1 MSSPIKIGLVDDHP
15 LFRQGLRTLMQTQA
29 DMEVVLEAANG
40 QELLEMLA
48 DIPTDVILLDLEMPQ
63 MDGMQ
68 ACERVRALYPEL
80 KVLIL
85 TMHQDAR
92 LIQFMLK
99 QGANGYVTKTAKWD
113 ELQTAIRKVM
123 KQDYYFSDL
132 VGLAMLQNIKHPRMG
147 VPSIGPK
154 ISLTKRETEVLD
166 LIARGHNTPEIAE
179 KLFISQRTVEGHR
192 SNLLKRLD
200 VNNIAGL
207 IIKALKLNLI
217 VLEDL

>member
-1 MSSPIKIGLVDDHP
+1 MNSKIKIGLVDDHP
-15 LFRQGLRTLMQTQA
+15 LFRQGLRTLMEAQT
-29 DMEVVLEAANG
+29 DMEVTLEAANG
-40 QELLEMLA
+40 QELLDQLA
-48 DIPTDVILLDLEMPQ
+48 ETLPDVILLDLEMPQ
-63 MDGMQ
+63 MDGMKT
-68 ACERVRALYPEL
+68 CERVKQSYPEI
-80 KVLIL
+80 KILIL

-113 ELQTAIRKVM
+113 ELQTAIYKVM
-123 KQDYYFSDL
+123 EQDYYFSDL
-132 VGLAMLQNIKHPRMG
+132 VGLAMLQNIKHPRIG

-154 ISLTKRETEVLD
+154 ISLTKREKEVLD